1 MVKAKKS
8 LDIMVAIVLA
18 LVVAG
23 LFFLN
28 VKKEF
33 DLYNTRPPENINI
46 YDRYVDLSTMTL
58 RQKVAQMLIVYG
70 LNDNKKFY
78 QDLNIGGIFLT
89 AMEKPSGFIETTGYF
104 QSGTKIP
111 FLFSTDVEGCV
122 NTLANFAKFPSF
134 SEIETAGAARA
145 VGESQGELMKSLGL
159 QVNFAPV
166 VDLSDG
172 IWKCRSFPG
181 TPEEISRKAE
191 SYIAGLQSKGVIATT
206 KHYPG
211 RTLDVKDPHRLTAAA
226 EITKGDILPFRET
239 INSGVKAVMV
249 SHVIASGEVFSD
261 GKPSVVSRRAID
273 AIGKFD
279 GLIITDDINMLGL
292 KRYYNNNDEQMYVD
306 LFAAGNDMILDVTAG
321 PQEIINIIDTV
332 EGAVLRGEVSAG
344 QIDNSVRK
352 ILKAKGYKI
361 I

>member
-1 MVKAKKS
+1 
-8 LDIMVAIVLA
+8 MVAIVLA
-18 LVVAG
+18 LVVAS

-33 DLYNTRPPENINI
+33 DVYNTQPPENIKV

-70 LNDNKKFY
+70 HNDNKKFY

-89 AMEKPSGFIETTGYF
+89 AMAQPSGFVETTNYF
-104 QSGTKIP
+104 QSGMKIP

-134 SEIETAGAARA
+134 SEIETEEAART
-145 VGESQGELMKSLGL
+145 VGESQGELMRSLGL

-166 VDLSDG
+166 VDLSDS

-181 TPEEISRKAE
+181 TPEEISSKAG
-191 SYIAGLQSKGVIATT
+191 SYIAGLQSQGVIATA

-226 EITKGDILPFRET
+226 KIAKGDILPFSEAIR
-239 INSGVKAVMV
+239 SGVGAVMV
-249 SHVIASGEVFSD
+249 SHIIASGEVLSD
-261 GKPSVVSRRAID
+261 GKPAVVSRRAID
-273 AIGKFD
+273 SIGKFD

-292 KRYYNNNDEQMYVD
+292 KRYYNNNDEQMYAD

-321 PQEIINIIDTV
+321 PQEITKIIDTV
-332 EGAVLRGEVSAG
+332 EAAVNRGDISEG

-352 ILKAKGYKI
+352 ILKAKGFEVI
-361 I
+361 

>member
-1 MVKAKKS
+1 MKTKKN
-8 LDIMVAIVLA
+8 LDIMIAIALA

-28 VKKEF
+28 AKHDV

-46 YDRYVDLSTMTL
+46 YGETVVLNSMTL
-58 RQKVAQMLIVYG
+58 QQKIAQMLIVYG
-70 LNDNKKFY
+70 LNENKEFY
-78 QDLNIGGIFLT
+78 QNVGVGGIFLT
-89 AMEKPSGFIETTGYF
+89 AMESPSGFVETTKYF
-104 QSGTKIP
+104 QSGAKIP

-122 NTLANFAKFPSF
+122 NTLANFARFPSF
-134 SEIETAGAARA
+134 SEIETEDAAHA
-145 VGESQGELMKSLGL
+145 LGESQGVLMKSLGL
-159 QVNFAPV
+159 QINFAPV
-166 VDLSDG
+166 VDLSDS

-181 TPEEISRKAE
+181 MPEEISRKAS
-191 SYIAGLQSKGVIATT
+191 SYIAGLQSTGIIATT

-211 RTLDVKDPHRLTAAA
+211 RTLDVRDPHRLTAAA
-226 EITKGDILPFRET
+226 EITKADILPFRET
-239 INSGVKAVMV
+239 IRSGVKAVMV

-261 GKPSVVSRRAID
+261 GKPAVVSRRAID

-306 LFAAGNDMILDVTAG
+306 LFAAGNDMILDVAAS
-321 PQEIINIIDTV
+321 PQEITKIIDTV
-332 EGAVLRGEVSAG
+332 AAAVNRGDISEG
-344 QIDNSVRK
+344 QIDRSVKK
-352 ILKAKGYKI
+352 ILKAKGFEI